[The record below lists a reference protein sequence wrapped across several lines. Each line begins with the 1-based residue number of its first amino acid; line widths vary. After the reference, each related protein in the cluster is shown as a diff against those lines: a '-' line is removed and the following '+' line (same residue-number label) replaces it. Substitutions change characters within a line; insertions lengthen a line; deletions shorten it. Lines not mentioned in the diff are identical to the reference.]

1 MSEDQINH
9 PSHYQ
14 GNSLEAIQVIEAFD
28 LGFALGN
35 TIKYVLRAGKKDSKL
50 KDLKKAQWYLAYE
63 ISKLEKKDA

>member
-1 MSEDQINH
+1 MSEDPINH

-14 GNSLEAIQVIEAFD
+14 GNALEAIQVIEAFD

-35 TIKYVLRAGKKDSKL
+35 TIKYVLRAGKKDCRL

-63 ISKLEKKDA
+63 ISKLEKQDA

>member
-1 MSEDQINH
+1 MNEDQINH

-63 ISKLEKKDA
+63 ISKMEKKDA